1 MASQLQAQGGKVV
14 FTNGCFDLIHAGHV
28 QYLQQA
34 KALGD
39 VLIVGL
45 NSDSSVRELKG
56 KSRPLVS
63 EEERAMV
70 LAALESVDAVVLFH
84 QQTPLELIQ
93 KIQPKVL
100 VKGGDWDLEKIV
112 GADVVLA
119 AGGMVKSLSF
129 REGISTTDIIRR
141 AAEIAK
147 EEEE

>member
-34 KALGD
+34 KALGN

-56 KSRPLVS
+56 KSRPLVC

-70 LAALESVDAVVLFH
+70 LAALESVDAVVLF
-84 QQTPLELIQ
+84 QQPTPLELIQ
-93 KIQPKVL
+93 RIQPDIL

-119 AGGMVKSLSF
+119 AGGMVKSLPF
-129 REGISTTDIIRR
+129 RDGISTTDIIRR
-141 AAEIAK
+141 AAKIAK